1 MVTKKVLLGI
11 ALVLPLN
18 LFAGQIINLG
28 DQSTLR
34 GFNDPQVSCK
44 IPLIDVDNSNFVLE
58 AKYKCEVEPTFV
70 HGLFFRKDTYIT
82 KAEVN
87 FGKQLGKN
95 ISFGVGPSAQLE
107 FIRVFPD
114 FKEALMVTPYWLP
127 QVPVDSETAMG
138 QLKINDS
145 VRMVI
150 GMNLIASVSEFN
162 PIGAG
167 ISVGASTHVLLSG
180 HFLVDVYKLDENN
193 RFRVRLIALRNKE
206 VAASL
211 GVKLDG
217 AFNIF
222 GLKIPGSIVEKVF
235 DNPFEMG
242 FQKNKMNTFL
252 VDYIFNLNDAGSKQ
266 AFNQIMISNFNFQH
280 ISFDQI
286 SMVNQILLNQ
296 DPNSLQQNLLANA
309 TKAEEMYNQD
319 LALPYLERRVD
330 RLYKGESFLNN
341 LKIYFSLGI
350 PFLNFSSASNTTT
363 QKLSYI
369 DRNGV
374 QKNFNLYTAS
384 TTTKGS
390 FFNRDVES
398 RSASKET
405 FGATQVLT
413 TATHTEDIQDQNAL
427 EMVDLSLLYEI
438 KARELKDKHI
448 DEFQT
453 KMQTSLPNSIYQQI
467 LKDWSKVQA
476 TVGSKNTFIGFDLKF
491 NKTAAD
497 YIAQSSDFSGYMQL
511 KSAFDNYISKHP
523 LKKQLPLSAASLAG
537 CGSDSNYFL
546 KLDCESSYIADHLS
560 TAFNSK
566 YAIKER
572 LDALILLKDSLLFK
586 EVGAGFLMAHLPAG
600 RAELAKMIY
609 LTFKVEA
616 EKQPTYS
623 FQFPANTVKCN
634 KDVYYAAKYNS
645 TLFSDRAVDLRANL
659 EEASDNLQSGF
670 QTCN

>member
-1 MVTKKVLLGI
+1 MIVKKVLLGL
-11 ALVLPLN
+11 ALILPVN

-28 DQSTLR
+28 DTTTLR

-70 HGLFFRKDTYIT
+70 HGLFFRKDTYTT

-114 FKEALMVTPYWLP
+114 FKDALAVTPYWLP
-127 QVPVDSETAMG
+127 QVPVDSDTAITK
-138 QLKINDS
+138 LNINDS

-180 HFLVDVYKLDENN
+180 NFLVDVFKLDEHN

-206 VAASL
+206 IAASL

-235 DNPFEMG
+235 DNPFEVG

-252 VDYIFNLNDAGSKQ
+252 VDYIFNLEDADSKQ
-266 AFNQIMISNFNFQH
+266 AFNQIMTSNFNFQH

-286 SMVNQILLNQ
+286 SMVSQILLNQ

-309 TKAEEMYNQD
+309 AKAETMYNQD

-350 PFLNFSSASNTTT
+350 PFLNFSTASNTTT
-363 QKLSYI
+363 QKLSYV
-369 DRNGV
+369 DRNGD

-390 FFNRDVES
+390 FFNRAVES
-398 RSASKET
+398 RTVSKET

-413 TATHTEDIQDQNAL
+413 TATHSEDIQDQVSL
-427 EMVDLSLLYEI
+427 ELVDLSLQYEV
-438 KARELKDKHI
+438 KARELKVKHI
-448 DEFQT
+448 KEFQT
-453 KMQTSLPNSIYQQI
+453 KIQTSLPDSIYQLI
-467 LKDWSKVQA
+467 LKDWSKVQS

-491 NKTAAD
+491 NRVAAD
-497 YIAQSSDFSGYMQL
+497 FIANSAAFSDYSKL
-511 KSAFDNYISKHP
+511 RAAFDNYISKHP
-523 LKKQLPLSAASLAG
+523 MSKNLELSTGSLSG
-537 CGSDSNYFL
+537 CGSDTNYFV
-546 KLDCESSYIADHLS
+546 KLDCESAYIADHLS
-560 TAFNSK
+560 TAFTYSNP
-566 YAIKER
+566 IKER
-572 LDALILLKDSLLFK
+572 LDSLILLKDSILFK
-586 EVGAGFLMAHLPAG
+586 EVGAGFLMAHLPTDQST
-600 RAELAKMIY
+600 LAKMIY

-623 FQFPANTVKCN
+623 FQFPENIVKCS

-670 QTCN
+670 QSCN